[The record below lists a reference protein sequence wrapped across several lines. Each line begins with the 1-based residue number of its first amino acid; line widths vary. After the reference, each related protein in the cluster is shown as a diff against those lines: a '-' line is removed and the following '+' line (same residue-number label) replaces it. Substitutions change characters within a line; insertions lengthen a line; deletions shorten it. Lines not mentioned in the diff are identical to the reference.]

1 MRGSNMRDRFDVE
14 VVFSSRLPR
23 RFGTAFRGLLG
34 KSLGVDLLLLTLA
47 IEGPHGLAA
56 QAFNLED
63 QKAIM
68 QAQIELLH
76 KEAELQS
83 AMRQA
88 HVGQALNLPQV
99 VSIAWVAGRYIAR
112 LDLGQGVQGNFLQG
126 ERVQDELSIQSI
138 SQERVSVSWRHGKK
152 YQTLPL
158 RFLNA
163 QETRPGAPNPKETL
177 MGGLSSG
184 LNLSPL
190 PVELLG
196 SLPAVNFPPTPP
208 TQTTSPMPNPYQP
221 GTKPQGS
228 AVSPTNTNTHTYKSE
243 QLVKALTL
251 PVQPSKLPKE

>member
-1 MRGSNMRDRFDVE
+1 MRGSNMREWSDVA
-14 VVFSSRLPR
+14 VVFSSLLPGRL
-23 RFGTAFRGLLG
+23 GTAFHGRLG
-34 KSLGVDLLLLTLA
+34 KAFGVGMLLIALA
-47 IEGPHGLAA
+47 IHGTHGLAA
-56 QAFNLED
+56 QALNLED

-138 SQERVSVSWRHGKK
+138 SQERVSVSWRRGKK
-152 YQTLPL
+152 FQTLPL

-163 QETRPGAPNPKETL
+163 QETRGSSPASKETL
-177 MGGLSSG
+177 LGGLANG

-196 SLPAVNFPPTPP
+196 TLPGVSFPPTPP
-208 TQTTSPMPNPYQP
+208 SPSQDQH
-221 GTKPQGS
+221 GVKPEGR
-228 AVSPTNTNTHTYKSE
+228 AASPTNANKSE
-243 QLVKALTL
+243 HVVKALTL
-251 PVQPSKLPKE
+251 PVQPTKPPKE